1 MAFAFV
7 LLVISLLHI
16 MNSMQY
22 LVAARKH
29 EFGIL
34 RAMGITDS
42 GFRIMLLKEGLR
54 YGVYS
59 SIVMIAL
66 YLAVQKVLYYFM
78 THVFLYLHPKSGIQ
92 IVPVLIM
99 ILGEPGNLCSG
110 SGDFRTVCAERTGG
124 RCDTGVDRR
133 KTHDTCL

>member
-1 MAFAFV
+1 
-7 LLVISLLHI
+7 
-16 MNSMQY
+16 
-22 LVAARKH
+22 
-29 EFGIL
+29 
-34 RAMGITDS
+34 MGITDS

-59 SIVMIAL
+59 SIVMVAL
-66 YLAVQKVLYYFM
+66 YLDG
-78 THVFLYLHPKSGIQ
+78 TKSVILFYDTCIFVSASKIRYSDCAGSDHD
-92 IVPVLIM
+92 
-99 ILGEPGNLCSG
+99 LGEPGNLCSG